1 MLVNEI
7 QIINYPKNLGKITSS
22 NDAYKFLTEIWETNT
37 LSVNEQFKV
46 LFLNNSNI
54 IHGYKTISIGG
65 ITQTVVDVRIILSLA
80 LKTLSTAI
88 IVAHNHPSG
97 KLKPSHAD
105 IKITEKLSKAAE
117 YFDIAVLDHLILSP
131 FDDYYSFADEGLI

>member
-1 MLVNEI
+1 MFVNEI
-7 QIINYPKNLGKITSS
+7 QIINYPKNFGKITSS
-22 NDAYKFLTEIWETNT
+22 HEAYKFLTEIWEANT

-80 LKTLSTAI
+80 LKTLSTGI

-97 KLKPSHAD
+97 QLKPSHAD

-117 YFDIAVLDHLILSP
+117 YFDIRVLDHLILSP
-131 FDDYYSFADEGLI
+131 NNDYYSFADEGLI

>member
-7 QIINYPKNLGKITSS
+7 QIINYPMNLGKITSS